1 MPSSRGS
8 SANCTRQSIQHKH
21 LLQFHTPYIPI
32 RIQNGNRK
40 IIQASA
46 QESNSLSGHCRRKER
61 NGFQSVLFA
70 TKAFSKMSADSEQ
83 KWQSMIGRLVNIIA
97 QDTNNG
103 VRSKL
108 INIKD
113 PLNMNSLLT
122 EEEVAIQFVF
132 PRPRWFR

>member
-1 MPSSRGS
+1 
-8 SANCTRQSIQHKH
+8 
-21 LLQFHTPYIPI
+21 
-32 RIQNGNRK
+32 
-40 IIQASA
+40 
-46 QESNSLSGHCRRKER
+46 
-61 NGFQSVLFA
+61 
-70 TKAFSKMSADSEQ
+70 MSADSEQ

-132 PRPRWFR
+132 RRPRWFR

>member
-1 MPSSRGS
+1 
-8 SANCTRQSIQHKH
+8 
-21 LLQFHTPYIPI
+21 
-32 RIQNGNRK
+32 
-40 IIQASA
+40 
-46 QESNSLSGHCRRKER
+46 
-61 NGFQSVLFA
+61 
-70 TKAFSKMSADSEQ
+70 MSADSEQ
-83 KWQSMIGRLVNIIA
+83 KWQSMIGRLVNVIA

-132 PRPRWFR
+132 PRPR